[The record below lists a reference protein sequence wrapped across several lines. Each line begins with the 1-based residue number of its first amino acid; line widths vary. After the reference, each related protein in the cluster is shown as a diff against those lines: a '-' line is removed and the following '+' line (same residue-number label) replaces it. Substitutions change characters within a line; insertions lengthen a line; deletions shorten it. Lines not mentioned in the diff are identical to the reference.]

1 VPASAKL
8 VFAALLAASILRAF
22 FGEPPAS
29 AHRGGALRAGLV
41 GAGCY
46 LAAVGAAYAREATL
60 ASGLIVAAVEALC
73 LAVWLYRGHDD
84 GFGEDDEVLEP
95 DPPVDWAEFDR
106 LRRQWERP
114 RPRVPV

>member
-1 VPASAKL
+1 MPASAKL

-22 FGEPPAS
+22 FGEPPTS
-29 AHRGGALRAGLV
+29 AHRGGAVRAGMV
-41 GAGCY
+41 GGACY
-46 LAAVGAAYAREATL
+46 LAAVGCAYAHEATV

-84 GFGEDDEVLEP
+84 GFSDGDEALEP

-106 LRRQWERP
+106 VRRSWERP
-114 RPRVPV
+114 RVPG